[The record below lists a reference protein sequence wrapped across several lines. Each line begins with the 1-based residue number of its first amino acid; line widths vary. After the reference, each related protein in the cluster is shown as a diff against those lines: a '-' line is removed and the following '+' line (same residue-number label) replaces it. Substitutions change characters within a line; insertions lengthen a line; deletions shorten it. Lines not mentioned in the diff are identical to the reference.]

1 MKNKKLAV
9 KILSVA
15 FAVTALLSGCS
26 NSRLTPDQYITL
38 NEYTQIQMGMS
49 YETVCSII
57 GGYGTI
63 TYESQAGNLSFRG
76 LRWQGNGN
84 PYSYASIVFQNGK
97 VSSKSQYGLL

>member
-1 MKNKKLAV
+1 MKDKKLAA
-9 KILSVA
+9 KILSAA
-15 FAVTALLSGCS
+15 FVVSTLLSGCS
-26 NSRLTPDQYITL
+26 GSSLTPDHYATL
-38 NEYTQIQMGMS
+38 SEYNQIQMGMS

-57 GGYGTI
+57 GGYGTV
-63 TYESQAGNLSFRG
+63 TYESQAGDLSFRG

>member
-1 MKNKKLAV
+1 MKSKKLAV
-9 KILSVA
+9 KILFVA

-26 NSRLTPDQYITL
+26 SSSLTPDQYITL
-38 NEYTQIQMGMS
+38 NEYNQIQMGMS
-49 YETVCSII
+49 YDTVCSII